1 MLTQPELIVMDRT
14 VGGNGGAMELERD
27 FSLLLSTVT
36 VTYTVRDCG
45 NGLEPL
51 VGYYGNKDAMQ
62 SISVEQVRFSCYLN
76 LAYIIIY
83 MYA

>member
-1 MLTQPELIVMDRT
+1 MFTQPELIVTDRT
-14 VGGNGGAMELERD
+14 VGGNVELERD